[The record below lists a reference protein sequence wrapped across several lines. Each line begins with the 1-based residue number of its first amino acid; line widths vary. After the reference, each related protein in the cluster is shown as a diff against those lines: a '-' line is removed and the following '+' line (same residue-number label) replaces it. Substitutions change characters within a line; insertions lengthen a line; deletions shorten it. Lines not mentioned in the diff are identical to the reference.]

1 MVSSWTENSPT
12 ATTHRCTGSG
22 SPPSRQ
28 EIRRPGF
35 AEESVR
41 VVESRGP
48 RHGSDTERHS
58 RRAVLGSPGLSP
70 RDAPHHHDSIIT
82 AGASHHSWGRH
93 GHFSRSRPSHITT
106 AQGKGTATFS
116 RCPPPHHTSPRLGG
130 GETHR
135 RRYASPDP
143 STAPF
148 SAATCRRA
156 AQHLSNELAEHSRAP
171 QPTADEQ
178 TLSTDGQIAH
188 LAPSRCSM
196 TAWAAAKRAIGTRN
210 GEQET

>member
-12 ATTHRCTGSG
+12 ATTCRCTGPG
-22 SPPSRQ
+22 SPPSRQKSRQ

-41 VVESRGP
+41 VVESCEL

-70 RDAPHHHDSIIT
+70 RGAPHHHDSIIT
-82 AGASHHSWGRH
+82 AR
-93 GHFSRSRPSHITT
+93 
-106 AQGKGTATFS
+106 GKGTAAFS
-116 RCPPPHHTSPRLGG
+116 RCLPLSSHITMAR

-135 RRYASPDP
+135 RRYASPDL

-148 SAATCRRA
+148 RDASPSCSTPFERTRRA
-156 AQHLSNELAEHSRAP
+156 HSQAS

-178 TLSTDGQIAH
+178 TLSADGQIAH

>member
-1 MVSSWTENSPT
+1 MVSSWAENPPT
-12 ATTHRCTGSG
+12 ATTHRCTGS
-22 SPPSRQ
+22 STSSDPARKYADPASLKNPYASSSRVN
-28 EIRRPGF
+28 P
-35 AEESVR
+35 A
-41 VVESRGP
+41 
-48 RHGSDTERHS
+48 T
-58 RRAVLGSPGLSP
+58 VLTQNVI
-70 RDAPHHHDSIIT
+70 RDAQFWAHQAFHPATHHIIMTRSSQLGLAIT
-82 AGASHHSWGRH
+82 AGG
-93 GHFSRSRPSHITT
+93 
-106 AQGKGTATFS
+106 GTATS
-116 RCPPPHHTSPRLGG
+116 HAAGPHTSPRLRG

-171 QPTADEQ
+171 QPTTDER
-178 TLSTDGQIAH
+178 SPVTDGQITH